1 VDFEGASKE
10 LQPSN
15 GTCPA
20 NQCPRADF
28 LAGQYF
34 DIRLEVHQ
42 PRNGSEFI
50 GLPLDEAFT
59 FTVAKKGEE
68 AKPVTEVFNLEEPK
82 LEHWNFTWFEGL

>member
-1 VDFEGASKE
+1 
-10 LQPSN
+10 LQSSI
-15 GTCPA
+15 A
-20 NQCPRADF
+20 NVCFRADF

-50 GLPLDEAFT
+50 GLPLDNAFT

-68 AKPVTEVFNLEEPK
+68 AKPVTEYFSLQEPK
-82 LEHWNFTWFEGL
+82 LEHWNFTYFEGAYEYFSCHVHS

>member
-1 VDFEGASKE
+1 
-10 LQPSN
+10 LQSSI
-15 GTCPA
+15 A
-20 NQCPRADF
+20 NVRFRADF

-50 GLPLDEAFT
+50 GLPLDNSFT

-68 AKPVTEVFNLEEPK
+68 AKPVTEYFSLQEPK
-82 LEHWNFTWFEGL
+82 LEHWNFTYFEGVYECSFSHVRS